1 MNILLIDD
9 QQAILDGIKYY
20 LKHLSNKFYEAKS
33 WEQAY
38 NILEEG
44 IIPDVVLL
52 EYNLRPYEQQNL
64 HTGID
69 CAALIR
75 KYAPKCK
82 IIINTGEEAA
92 YVLYKIYAVKDVDA
106 IIVKSDVKTEDLI
119 NVVNGK
125 IQERYLCD
133 RAQEAVSVISQSS
146 TFSDLVNLEILMY
159 IWRCYN
165 MSELENIFGL
175 SKSAI
180 QKRISKMLK
189 EFKMTD
195 RYHLMQFLKEKK
207 II

>member
-1 MNILLIDD
+1 MNILQIDD
-9 QQAILDGIKYY
+9 QQAALEGTKCY
-20 LKHLSNKFYEAKS
+20 LKHLSNKFYQAKS

-44 IIPDVVLL
+44 LIPDVVLL
-52 EYNLRPYEQQNL
+52 EYSLPPYKQQSLYN
-64 HTGID
+64 GID

-75 KYAPKCK
+75 KYAPKCR

-92 YVLYKIYAVKDVDA
+92 YVLYKIYAEKDVDA

-125 IQERYLCD
+125 IKERYLCG
-133 RAQEAVSVISQSS
+133 RAQEAVQVISQSR

-159 IWRCYN
+159 LWRFHD
-165 MSELENIFGL
+165 MGELENIFGL

-180 QKRISKMLK
+180 QKRISKMMK

-195 RYHLMQFLKEKK
+195 RFQLIRFLKEKK

>member
-1 MNILLIDD
+1 MNILLIDV

-38 NILEEG
+38 IILEEG

-75 KYAPKCK
+75 KYAPKCI

-92 YVLYKIYAVKDVDA
+92 DA
-106 IIVKSDVKTEDLI
+106 IFERKENNI
-119 NVVNGK
+119 N
-125 IQERYLCD
+125 I
-133 RAQEAVSVISQSS
+133 
-146 TFSDLVNLEILMY
+146 
-159 IWRCYN
+159 
-165 MSELENIFGL
+165 
-175 SKSAI
+175 
-180 QKRISKMLK
+180 
-189 EFKMTD
+189 
-195 RYHLMQFLKEKK
+195 
-207 II
+207 